1 MSDNENQNEDLK
13 AFEAS
18 LGSLRPCADGL
29 DRRWRFL
36 LAQEATF
43 NHSLGD
49 CPDFR
54 VGENGTVP
62 FAPSVCSRCGSTISS
77 GRRDNHRWAW
87 PTAFSAVSAIAAAL
101 FVMLLVRSG
110 AQTAM
115 PANEPRL
122 AMPSASVSRDQTD
135 AASWSVPGYG
145 LSRRSVSGSDDA
157 SYLDLRDQVL
167 RYGVDSWS
175 LPASAVAAVK
185 IADPPRSYREQLD
198 RLLKQE
204 SFRGS

>member
-1 MSDNENQNEDLK
+1 MFDSENQDEDLK

-18 LGSLRPCADGL
+18 LGSLRPRADGL
-29 DRRWRFL
+29 DNRWRFL

-43 NHSLGD
+43 NRSLSESDVLAAGQ
-49 CPDFR
+49 F
-54 VGENGTVP
+54 
-62 FAPSVCSRCGSTISS
+62 VCVRCGGVAASS
-77 GRRDNHRWAW
+77 HRGERSWAW
-87 PTAFSAVSAIAAAL
+87 PMAFSGMSAVAAAL

-110 AQTAM
+110 PQTAT
-115 PANEPRL
+115 PPGEPVL
-122 AMPSASVSRDQTD
+122 AMPSASVPGDQTN

-157 SYLDLRDQVL
+157 PYLDLRDQVL

-175 LPASAVAAVK
+175 LPASAVAAAK
-185 IADPPRSYREQLD
+185 IVDPPRSYREQLD
-198 RLLKQE
+198 RLLRQE